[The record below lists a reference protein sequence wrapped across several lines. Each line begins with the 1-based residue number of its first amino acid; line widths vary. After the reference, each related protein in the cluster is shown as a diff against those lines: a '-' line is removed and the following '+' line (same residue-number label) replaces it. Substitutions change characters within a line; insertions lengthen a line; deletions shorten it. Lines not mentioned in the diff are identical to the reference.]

1 MINLLITEEE
11 KIIHLCKID
20 IKNYQSR
27 NLYSVKMLFT
37 SKDKQKYLQST
48 KMKRKFIINNPT
60 QKVILNSVLQT
71 EEKLCQVERIERNS
85 NYGNDMS
92 KSK

>member
-1 MINLLITEEE
+1 MHIVVKVLKLYDKNKIFKNEKKDHLKVNKSIMINLLITEEE

-37 SKDKQKYLQST
+37 SKDK
-48 KMKRKFIINNPT
+48 
-60 QKVILNSVLQT
+60 
-71 EEKLCQVERIERNS
+71 
-85 NYGNDMS
+85 
-92 KSK
+92 